1 MIGRSSIIRENKK
14 IGEFFSISA
23 GKYITQSRF
32 GRKIKVRF
40 RAAYLEKTLNRREKV
55 AGQGFCG
62 IMSAATVSKSGTD
75 PLFLLRVLAYRQ
87 RIS

>member
-40 RAAYLEKTLNRREKV
+40 RAAYLEKRLIGVKRLLGKGFAASCQPQPYRK
-55 AGQGFCG
+55 AGPTRCFYYAFLP
-62 IMSAATVSKSGTD
+62 IVSG
-75 PLFLLRVLAYRQ
+75 
-87 RIS
+87 